1 MMQKKQKMIET
12 LAHGYSSGSTV
23 RELSNEYQHDWVLK
37 GFEKSLRPCALMKVA
52 SALEGLIY
60 AVRCYFGHL
69 IAFHCGHGEP
79 QYSHVDKIIPVYVSI
94 VMVRV
99 LSQDL
104 ETGCHKLT
112 IVKCLSVLF
121 FKGDYNA
128 LRLQPQTCIYL
139 LK

>member
-1 MMQKKQKMIET
+1 MLWK
-12 LAHGYSSGSTV
+12 
-23 RELSNEYQHDWVLK
+23 
-37 GFEKSLRPCALMKVA
+37 KVA

-121 FKGDYNA
+121 SRGTTMHSDYNHKHVF
-128 LRLQPQTCIYL
+128 TC
-139 LK
+139 